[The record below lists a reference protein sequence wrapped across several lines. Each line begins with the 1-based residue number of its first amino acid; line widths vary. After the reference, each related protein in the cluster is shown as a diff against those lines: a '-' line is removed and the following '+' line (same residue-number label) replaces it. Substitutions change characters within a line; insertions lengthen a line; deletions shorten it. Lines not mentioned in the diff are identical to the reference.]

1 MAAADALPFAA
12 APGGVRVFVRL
23 QPGARREG
31 VAGIEQAADGTA
43 VIRAAVT
50 APPAGGRANARLIAF
65 LAKTWRLPKSAFEIT
80 AGARARRKTLLL
92 KGEPQAILPALH
104 AWLDGVAAK

>member
-1 MAAADALPFAA
+1 MRIVPFEAVA
-12 APGGVRVFVRL
+12 GGMRIFVRL
-23 QPGARREG
+23 QPGARREA

-50 APPAGGRANARLIAF
+50 APPEAGRANARLIAL

-92 KGEPQAILPALH
+92 KGEPQAILPALR
-104 AWLDGVAAK
+104 AWLDRVVAA

>member
-1 MAAADALPFAA
+1 MAPAVPFEAVS
-12 APGGVRVFVRL
+12 GGVRVFVRL

-31 VAGIEQAADGTA
+31 VAGVEQAADGTA

-50 APPAGGRANARLIAF
+50 APPEGGQANARLIAL

-80 AGARARRKTLLL
+80 AGARARRKTLLVRG
-92 KGEPQAILPALH
+92 KSQTILPALH
-104 AWLDGVAAK
+104 AWLDGIVAN